1 MNEIL
6 QANEVK
12 SVKSDSDV
20 TIKLAVSQ
28 AEGNYDAVGFLEDMY
43 QFFLQAVS
51 RNSPHYP
58 KGCVTEGQWKSLGS
72 PKWNQRSTFDDFCR
86 AAIGECEFR
95 IDEIRDKRK
104 QAQQGIPLIL
114 SLQSVSGS
122 LLHTL
127 DDFQSSDKALDK
139 PLDPEISEIYE
150 MLEYKNI
157 ETLKKFLR
165 GEIALPNPKLTPEG
179 IIEQM
184 DIKGQKVVKEGES
197 YIVTNETEDK
207 KFGTFSSQ
215 TDAER
220 SIQQKLNSADRLVDR
235 LTKIK
240 QKKS

>member
-12 SVKSDSDV
+12 AVKSDSDV
-20 TIKLAVSQ
+20 TIKLAVAQ

-72 PKWNQRSTFDDFCR
+72 PKWNQRSSFDDFCL

-104 QAQQGIPLIL
+104 QARQGVPLIL
-114 SLQSVSGS
+114 TLESVKGS
-122 LLHTL
+122 LLHSL
-127 DDFQSSDKALDK
+127 DNFQSSDAALDK
-139 PLDPEISEIYE
+139 PLDPEVSEIYE

-165 GEIALPNPKLTPEG
+165 GEISLPNPKLTPEM
-179 IIEQM
+179 IINQM
-184 DIKGQKVVKEGES
+184 DVKDQKAVFHEGKWH
-197 YIVTNETEDK
+197 VMNQTEDK
-207 KFGTFSSQ
+207 SFGTYDSQ
-215 TDAER
+215 GTAEKHI
-220 SIQQKLNSADRLVDR
+220 SENQNKADILVDR

-240 QKKS
+240 QKK